1 MYRNR
6 VKNDKNFFL
15 RYPKFLLVNKRKS
28 RVGKFKIIF
37 SITQIP
43 NLSLELRIKKR
54 VTFRTKCD
62 PFLVLLTLYS
72 STLSKYN
79 SWSSKNLT
87 LVENAKSTIIV
98 ITGFLLGNFRL
109 FPFPATNCSTMEFLR
124 IPPLALTSSS
134 SISFSDSSS
143 LLSSPP
149 FWSSS

>member
-1 MYRNR
+1 MYKKR
-6 VKNDKNFFL
+6 VKNDKKFFL
-15 RYPKFLLVNKRKS
+15 KFPIFFLVNERKS
-28 RVGKFKIIF
+28 RVGKFKNRL
-37 SITQIP
+37 SITPIP
-43 NLSLELRIKKR
+43 NLSLELRTKNGSHFEQN
-54 VTFRTKCD
+54 VTR
-62 PFLVLLTLYS
+62 FLVLLTLYS

-143 LLSSPP
+143 LAFLRKK
-149 FWSSS
+149 

>member
-6 VKNDKNFFL
+6 VKNDKKFFWNSL
-15 RYPKFLLVNKRKS
+15 SFSLWTKGNPEHENQIFNYSDTQFITRTSNKKW
-28 RVGKFKIIF
+28 
-37 SITQIP
+37 
-43 NLSLELRIKKR
+43 
-54 VTFRTKCD
+54 VTFWTKCD
-62 PFLVLLTLYS
+62 PFFGLLTLYS

-143 LLSSPP
+143 LAFLRKKIE
-149 FWSSS
+149 F